1 MNRKVKRLVLA
12 LLAVTILLSE
22 AGCGGASSS
31 REEAAPPAE
40 ITSDTAEAGEE
51 AAAVETDSTFPRNHI
66 TKGDKD
72 ESGTLPAS
80 SAPIDSEQ
88 AKAAL
93 DLLREC
99 MENAP
104 QIALAAA
111 YLGYREADDPTP
123 LTDWLWLN
131 SPSLMEEMPFIQTIP
146 EDRILGTGYGNL
158 YCLVP
163 RDDNTTLAVNH
174 VTWKST
180 GNGVWPE
187 ADEVLYRDEY
197 AQPVLVFVG
206 YDFVDENDKRW
217 SDIQISAVA
226 GNGAE
231 VVWYPNCYPESFI
244 INAPIDEDYNPLI
257 LNLDNLTANA
267 QDNWENGDDNW
278 AAPTEMELANTY
290 WYGSGE
296 WYMMLWLDEYSDLY
310 YDKRVDIF
318 QTGGAQYSGVWEMD
332 GECLYLQVVDRV
344 GNVTEGR
351 YPVTI
356 SPSGKDLYICE
367 DPKNGVRPVFFG
379 EEDKAVMYLTLVD
392 N

>member
-66 TKGDKD
+66 TKGDKG
-72 ESGTLPAS
+72 ESGTLSAS
-80 SAPIDSEQ
+80 PAPIDSEQ

-206 YDFVDENDKRW
+206 YEEFRNEPDVG
-217 SDIQISAVA
+217 IHAIT
-226 GNGAE
+226 GNGAQVE
-231 VVWYPNCYPESFI
+231 WYPFLDAEDGYMSIPTGV
-244 INAPIDEDYNPLI
+244 DYNPLI
-257 LNLDNLTANA
+257 LDFTCI
-267 QDNWENGDDNW
+267 GDM
-278 AAPTEMELANTY
+278 TSMEL
-290 WYGSGE
+290 
-296 WYMMLWLDEYSDLY
+296 
-310 YDKRVDIF
+310 
-318 QTGGAQYSGVWEMD
+318 
-332 GECLYLQVVDRV
+332 
-344 GNVTEGR
+344 
-351 YPVTI
+351 
-356 SPSGKDLYICE
+356 
-367 DPKNGVRPVFFG
+367 
-379 EEDKAVMYLTLVD
+379 TLSHG
-392 N
+392 

>member
-1 MNRKVKRLVLA
+1 MQGTENPLPEK
-12 LLAVTILLSE
+12 
-22 AGCGGASSS
+22 
-31 REEAAPPAE
+31 REETT
-40 ITSDTAEAGEE
+40 ITDKGE
-51 AAAVETDSTFPRNHI
+51 
-66 TKGDKD
+66 KG
-72 ESGTLPAS
+72 ENGTIPVNP
-80 SAPIDSEQ
+80 APIDGEQ
-88 AKAAL
+88 AQAAMA
-93 DLLREC
+93 LLREY
-99 MENAP
+99 MENEP

-111 YLGYREADDPTP
+111 CLGQREAEDSTP
-123 LTDWLWLN
+123 LTDWLWVN
-131 SPSLMEEMPFIQTIP
+131 SPGLMEKMPFIQTIP
-146 EDRILGTGYGNL
+146 EDCILGAGYGVL

-174 VTWKST
+174 VTWEST

-187 ADEVLYRDEY
+187 VDEVLYRDEY

-206 YDFVDENDKRW
+206 YDFMDENDKRW

-231 VVWYPNCYPESFI
+231 VVWYPDCYPESFI

-257 LNLDNLTANA
+257 LVLDNLTTDAP
-267 QDNWENGDDNW
+267 DNWENGDDNW
-278 AAPTEMELANTY
+278 AAPTEIELANTY

-296 WYMMLWLDEYSDLY
+296 WYMMLWLDEFSDQY
-310 YDKRVDIF
+310 YNKRVDIF
-318 QTGGAQYSGVWEMD
+318 QTGGAQYSGIWEMD
-332 GECLYLQVVDRV
+332 GECLYIQVVDGV